1 MENTCCK
8 SCPYW
13 ADVGARPVGAGPGGT
28 TFGEMPKGSPRE
40 CRANPPGAAIVP
52 VQSVA
57 GMRMSV
63 MSMHPLTAPDHWC
76 GNHPTLD
83 ADRARRRGAA
93 EHSGREDGL
102 RLDPG
107 TGKFN
112 RLPTP
117 EEFARFLE
125 QSGGKVSTV
134 DVRTGTVKP
143 VLGEDDPGL
152 MP

>member
-1 MENTCCK
+1 MEKPSCE

-13 ADVGARPVGAGPGGT
+13 GQSVDRAVGAGPKGKL
-28 TFGEMPKGSPRE
+28 FGEIAGAPRE
-40 CRANPPGAAIVP
+40 CRANAPAASLVP
-52 VQSVA
+52 VQGIGGVQ
-57 GMRMSV
+57 MSV
-63 MSMHPLTAPDHWC
+63 MSVHPITAPDHWC
-76 GNHPTLD
+76 GNHPVLD
-83 ADRARRRGAA
+83 TDRARRRGAA

-117 EEFARFLE
+117 DEFARFLE

-143 VLGEDDPGL
+143 VLGEDDPL
-152 MP
+152 QDKA